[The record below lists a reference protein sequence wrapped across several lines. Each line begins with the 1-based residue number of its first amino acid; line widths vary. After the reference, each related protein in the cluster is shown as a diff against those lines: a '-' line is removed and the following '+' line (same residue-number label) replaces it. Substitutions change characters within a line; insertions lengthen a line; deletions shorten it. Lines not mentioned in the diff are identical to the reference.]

1 MAGKIANRKH
11 QMNQKLIPLNLEYSG
26 MPAFI
31 NFNDLWN
38 NRKSIL
44 SFDFFKE
51 DKIMGSKVYSNI
63 RFVTLG

>member
-1 MAGKIANRKH
+1 
-11 QMNQKLIPLNLEYSG
+11 YSG

-31 NFNDLWN
+31 NFNNLWN